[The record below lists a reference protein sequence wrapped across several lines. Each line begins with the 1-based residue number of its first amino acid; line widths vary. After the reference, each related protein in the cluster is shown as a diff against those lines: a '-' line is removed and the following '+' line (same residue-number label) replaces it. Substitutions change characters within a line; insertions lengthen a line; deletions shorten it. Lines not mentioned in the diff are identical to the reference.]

1 MEIGY
6 LDTPEEWR
14 DLFLMMF
21 TAAGTIVL
29 IVALF
34 FTLVIGMITTAT
46 VLRTRRILKDS
57 VSPALENV
65 RATTTTV
72 RTTVE
77 FVSDY
82 AVRPVAKA
90 YGTFAGARKFVT
102 VLARVRRKGG

>member
-21 TAAGTIVL
+21 TAAGTIVFIL
-29 IVALF
+29 SF
-34 FTLVIGMITTAT
+34 FFIAVIGMIATTT
-46 VLRTRRILKDS
+46 MLRTRRILKDN
-57 VSPALENV
+57 VGPAMENV
-65 RATTTTV
+65 RMTTSTV
-72 RTTVE
+72 RTTVD

-102 VLARVRRKGG
+102 VISRMRRKGG